1 MSRHTLPRLIG
12 VVHLPALPGD
22 AAAPRGGDF
31 KPALEFA
38 RADGLRL
45 AAGGVDGI
53 IVENFGSAPFVK
65 GSAADPLPPHQ
76 LAALTLVAAQLR
88 DETQLPIGVNCL
100 RNDAYSALG
109 IAAAADLD
117 FIRVNIHSGAYLTD
131 QGVIE
136 GEAPRTLAYRRLL
149 ESDVAIMADV
159 MVKHA
164 SPLAPLD
171 LLQCARDTVERG
183 GADALIVTGSGTGR
197 PTEVADLERLQPLRD
212 RAPLYLGSG
221 LTLEQLPRL
230 APLIDGAIVGT
241 ALKVE
246 GVLSAPID
254 ELRVRSFAA
263 QKSSLGLQEENNA
276 C

>member
-1 MSRHTLPRLIG
+1 MSRHALPRLIG

-65 GSAADPLPPHQ
+65 GSAGDPLPPHQ
-76 LAALTLVAAQLR
+76 LAALTLIAAQLR

-109 IAAAADLD
+109 IAAADDLD

-136 GEAPRTLAYRRLL
+136 GEAPRTLAY
-149 ESDVAIMADV
+149 
-159 MVKHA
+159 
-164 SPLAPLD
+164 
-171 LLQCARDTVERG
+171 
-183 GADALIVTGSGTGR
+183 
-197 PTEVADLERLQPLRD
+197 
-212 RAPLYLGSG
+212 
-221 LTLEQLPRL
+221 
-230 APLIDGAIVGT
+230 
-241 ALKVE
+241 
-246 GVLSAPID
+246 
-254 ELRVRSFAA
+254 
-263 QKSSLGLQEENNA
+263 
-276 C
+276 